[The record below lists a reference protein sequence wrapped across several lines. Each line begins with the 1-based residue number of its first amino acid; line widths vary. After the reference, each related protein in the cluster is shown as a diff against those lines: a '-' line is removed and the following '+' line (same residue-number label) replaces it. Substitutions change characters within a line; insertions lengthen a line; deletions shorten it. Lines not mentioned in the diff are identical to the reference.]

1 MKDNNL
7 SLIVM
12 PYHLAVMQADF
23 TKLQLDALII
33 AVLKLQHQITALLN
47 HQQSPD
53 EAISRL
59 VADHGVNPNML
70 RFPLNWKGKG
80 VRGRYIRSLVEDTR
94 VDGLGLRVID
104 ATGDGSDCRLYL
116 SVKMARHLLDMSK
129 GYFYVS
135 PQLCREMRSRYT
147 VRLYWLMQAH
157 CHQKGFTMSVS
168 QLQAILCARTPF
180 RDYASFERTAIVAP
194 LSKLYGHCSAGQIPS
209 YLLFCR
215 LYNRHGKHYWTA
227 AGSPMRGTGR
237 PDALKFTIFSPSNGA
252 PASAAVAA
260 SNRAAES
267 GKGKGAADRKQE
279 AGDSQSSAAC
289 GQGLADKKQ
298 AAAPSNNQ
306 RQSLAGDIVYDLLH
320 DDLQLPEKLAECEAA
335 RVTDS
340 MRQAFINHAIML
352 KEIIDEKR
360 SRKQALKNQVAYVL
374 TCLHHFFEKQ
384 EARGGA
390 AAEGE
395 GKTGGEGGKS
405 AVRVPANAE
414 SAGASGEGRANA
426 GKAGANGEGR
436 ANAGKAG
443 ANGEGRANAGKAGA
457 NGEGG
462 PSAGR
467 AGANGEGG
475 PSAGRAGASAE
486 RADEAQPSLA
496 LKRRG
501 TEQQPTKSEAK
512 REAPSPSPL
521 GRAGEGLPSSSP
533 SGMAGER
540 PSSNAPSPLG
550 RAGEGLLLNRWHL
563 FLASYTGKATAALSR
578 AKLTGQ
584 LRDGFLVSFAT
595 KDDEQAYRSDFDAVQ
610 QAARKA
616 LDISCRFQPGL
627 IVNR

>member
-157 CHQKGFTMSVS
+157 SHQKGFTMSVS

-320 DDLQLPEKLAECEAA
+320 DDLQLPEKLAEREAA

-360 SRKQALKNQVAYVL
+360 SRKQALKNQVAYIL

-384 EARGGA
+384 ENRGGA
-390 AAEGE
+390 AAEDE

-443 ANGEGRANAGKAGA
+443 ANGEG
-457 NGEGG
+457 
-462 PSAGR
+462 
-467 AGANGEGG
+467 G

-486 RADEAQPSLA
+486 RADEVQPSLA

-501 TEQQPTKSEAK
+501 TEQQPTKREAK
-512 REAPSPSPL
+512 REAPSPF
-521 GRAGEGLPSSSP
+521 
-533 SGMAGER
+533 
-540 PSSNAPSPLG
+540 PLG
-550 RAGEGLLLNRWHL
+550 RAGEGLLLLQNRWHL

>member
-157 CHQKGFTMSVS
+157 SHQKGFTMSVS

-360 SRKQALKNQVAYVL
+360 SRKQALKNQVAYIL

-414 SAGASGEGRANA
+414 SAGA
-426 GKAGANGEGR
+426 NGEGR
-436 ANAGKAG
+436 ANAGK
-443 ANGEGRANAGKAGA
+443 
-457 NGEGG
+457 
-462 PSAGR
+462 

-533 SGMAGER
+533 SGRAGEG
-540 PSSNAPSPLG
+540 PSSNASSPSG
-550 RAGEGLLLNRWHL
+550 RAGEGLLLLQNRWHL

-627 IVNR
+627 IVE

>member
-157 CHQKGFTMSVS
+157 SHQKGFTMSVS

-215 LYNRHGKHYWTA
+215 LYNRHGQHYWTA

-360 SRKQALKNQVAYVL
+360 SRKQALKNQVAYIL

-426 GKAGANGEGR
+426 GKAGANGVEFEYPVSWGVDLQSEHERFLVEKHFRKPVILTDYPKDIKAFYMKQNEDGR
-436 ANAGKAG
+436 TVRAMDVLFPKI
-443 ANGEGRANAGKAGA
+443 GEII
-457 NGEGG
+457 GG
-462 PSAGR
+462 S
-467 AGANGEGG
+467 
-475 PSAGRAGASAE
+475 E
-486 RADEAQPSLA
+486 REESLEK
-496 LKRRG
+496 LETRINELGMSRKNLEWYIDTRRFG
-501 TEQQPTKSEAK
+501 SCPHSGFG
-512 REAPSPSPL
+512 L
-521 GRAGEGLPSSSP
+521 GF
-533 SGMAGER
+533 ER
-540 PSSNAPSPLG
+540 
-550 RAGEGLLLNRWHL
+550 LLL
-563 FLASYTGKATAALSR
+563 FVTGMSNI
-578 AKLTGQ
+578 
-584 LRDGFLVSFAT
+584 RDVIPFPRTPKNA
-595 KDDEQAYRSDFDAVQ
+595 EY
-610 QAARKA
+610 
-616 LDISCRFQPGL
+616 
-627 IVNR
+627 

>member
-1 MKDNNL
+1 MA
-7 SLIVM
+7 SI
-12 PYHLAVMQADF
+12 
-23 TKLQLDALII
+23 
-33 AVLKLQHQITALLN
+33 
-47 HQQSPD
+47 
-53 EAISRL
+53 
-59 VADHGVNPNML
+59 NPNML
-70 RFPLNWKGKG
+70 RFPLNWKDKG

-116 SVKMARHLLDMSK
+116 SVKMARYLLDMSK

-157 CHQKGFTMSVS
+157 SHQKGFTMSVS

-215 LYNRHGKHYWTA
+215 LYNRHGKHYLTA

-237 PDALKFTIFSPSNGA
+237 PDALKFTIFSPSNSA

-260 SNRAAES
+260 SNRSAES
-267 GKGKGAADRKQE
+267 GDGQSAADRKQVE
-279 AGDSQSSAAC
+279 AGNRKSTAAC
-289 GQGLADKKQ
+289 GQGLADRKQ
-298 AAAPSNNQ
+298 APVPSNNQ
-306 RQSLAGDIVYDLLH
+306 RRTLAGDIVYDLLH
-320 DDLQLPEKLAECEAA
+320 DDLQLPEKLAEREAA

-384 EARGGA
+384 KARGGA

-395 GKTGGEGGKS
+395 GKTSGEGGTNEE
-405 AVRVPANAE
+405 RVPANAE
-414 SAGASGEGRANA
+414 SAGASGEGRT
-426 GKAGANGEGR
+426 
-436 ANAGKAG
+436 
-443 ANGEGRANAGKAGA
+443 
-457 NGEGG
+457 
-462 PSAGR
+462 
-467 AGANGEGG
+467 
-475 PSAGRAGASAE
+475 SAE

-521 GRAGEGLPSSSP
+521 GRAGE
-533 SGMAGER
+533 R
-540 PSSNAPSPLG
+540 PSSNAPSPLGRAGEGLPSPSPLG

-610 QAARKA
+610 QAARKV

-627 IVNR
+627 IVE

>member
-47 HQQSPD
+47 HQQSSD

-116 SVKMARHLLDMSK
+116 SVKMARYLLDMSK

-157 CHQKGFTMSVS
+157 SHQKGFTMSVS

-215 LYNRHGKHYWTA
+215 LYNRHGKHYLTA

-237 PDALKFTIFSPSNGA
+237 PDALKFTIFSPSNSA

-267 GKGKGAADRKQE
+267 GKGQSAADRKQVEAGDRQSTAACGQGAADRKQA
-279 AGDSQSSAAC
+279 AGDRQEAA
-289 GQGLADKKQ
+289 DRKQ
-298 AAAPSNNQ
+298 APVPSNNQ
-306 RQSLAGDIVYDLLH
+306 RRTLAGDIVYDLLH
-320 DDLQLPEKLAECEAA
+320 DDLQLPEKLAEREAA

-384 EARGGA
+384 ENRGGA
-390 AAEGE
+390 AKESE
-395 GKTGGEGGKS
+395 GKTSGEGGTNEE
-405 AVRVPANAE
+405 RVPANAE
-414 SAGASGEGRANA
+414 SAGASGEGRTNA

-436 ANAGKAG
+436 ASAGK
-443 ANGEGRANAGKAGA
+443 
-457 NGEGG
+457 
-462 PSAGR
+462 

-521 GRAGEGLPSSSP
+521 GRAGEGLPS
-533 SGMAGER
+533 
-540 PSSNAPSPLG
+540 PSPLG
-550 RAGEGLLLNRWHL
+550 RAGEGLLNRWHL

-595 KDDEQAYRSDFDAVQ
+595 KDDEQAFRSDFDAVQ
-610 QAARKA
+610 QAARKV

>member
-157 CHQKGFTMSVS
+157 SHQKGFTMSVS

-215 LYNRHGKHYWTA
+215 LYNRHGQHYWTA

-360 SRKQALKNQVAYVL
+360 SRKQALKNQVAYIL

-443 ANGEGRANAGKAGA
+443 ANGEG
-457 NGEGG
+457 
-462 PSAGR
+462 
-467 AGANGEGG
+467 G

-486 RADEAQPSLA
+486 RADEVQPSLA

-501 TEQQPTKSEAK
+501 TEQQPTKREAK
-512 REAPSPSPL
+512 REALSSSPSGKAGEGPSSIAPSPS
-521 GRAGEGLPSSSP
+521 GRAGEGLPSPSP
-533 SGMAGER
+533 S
-540 PSSNAPSPLG
+540 G
-550 RAGEGLLLNRWHL
+550 RAGEGRLLNRWHL

-627 IVNR
+627 IVE

>member
-157 CHQKGFTMSVS
+157 SHQKGFTMSVS

-360 SRKQALKNQVAYVL
+360 SRKQALKNQVAYIL

-443 ANGEGRANAGKAGA
+443 ANGEG
-457 NGEGG
+457 
-462 PSAGR
+462 
-467 AGANGEGG
+467 G

-501 TEQQPTKSEAK
+501 TEQQPTKREAK
-512 REAPSPSPL
+512 REALSSSPSGKAGEGPSSNASSPS
-521 GRAGEGLPSSSP
+521 GRAGEG
-533 SGMAGER
+533 
-540 PSSNAPSPLG
+540 PSSNAPSPSG
-550 RAGEGLLLNRWHL
+550 RAGEGLLLLQNRWHL

-627 IVNR
+627 IVE

>member
-47 HQQSPD
+47 HQQSSD

-157 CHQKGFTMSVS
+157 SHQKGFTMSVS

-215 LYNRHGKHYWTA
+215 LYNRHGQHYWTA

-360 SRKQALKNQVAYVL
+360 SRKQALKNQVAYIL

-384 EARGGA
+384 ENRGGA
-390 AAEGE
+390 AAEDE

-443 ANGEGRANAGKAGA
+443 ANGEG
-457 NGEGG
+457 
-462 PSAGR
+462 
-467 AGANGEGG
+467 G

-486 RADEAQPSLA
+486 RADEVQPSLA

-501 TEQQPTKSEAK
+501 TEQQPTKREAK
-512 REAPSPSPL
+512 REALSSSPSGKAGEGPSSNASSPS
-521 GRAGEGLPSSSP
+521 GRAGEG
-533 SGMAGER
+533 
-540 PSSNAPSPLG
+540 PSSNASSPSG
-550 RAGEGLLLNRWHL
+550 RAGEGLLLLQNRWHL

-627 IVNR
+627 IVE

>member
-1 MKDNNL
+1 M
-7 SLIVM
+7 
-12 PYHLAVMQADF
+12 
-23 TKLQLDALII
+23 
-33 AVLKLQHQITALLN
+33 
-47 HQQSPD
+47 
-53 EAISRL
+53 
-59 VADHGVNPNML
+59 
-70 RFPLNWKGKG
+70 
-80 VRGRYIRSLVEDTR
+80 
-94 VDGLGLRVID
+94 
-104 ATGDGSDCRLYL
+104 
-116 SVKMARHLLDMSK
+116 
-129 GYFYVS
+129 
-135 PQLCREMRSRYT
+135 
-147 VRLYWLMQAH
+147 RLYWLMQAH
-157 CHQKGFTMSVS
+157 SHQKGFTMSVS

-215 LYNRHGKHYWTA
+215 LYNRHGKHYLTA

-237 PDALKFTIFSPSNGA
+237 PDALKFTICSPSNSA

-260 SNRAAES
+260 SNRSAES
-267 GKGKGAADRKQE
+267 GDGQSTADRKQVEAGDRQEAADRKHA
-279 AGDSQSSAAC
+279 AGESQSSTAC
-289 GQGLADKKQ
+289 GQGLADRKQ

-306 RQSLAGDIVYDLLH
+306 RRTLAGDIVYDLLH

-390 AAEGE
+390 AKESE
-395 GKTGGEGGKS
+395 GKTSGEGGTNEE
-405 AVRVPANAE
+405 RVPANAE
-414 SAGASGEGRANA
+414 SAGASGEDRT
-426 GKAGANGEGR
+426 
-436 ANAGKAG
+436 
-443 ANGEGRANAGKAGA
+443 NAGKAGA

-462 PSAGR
+462 TSAGR
-467 AGANGEGG
+467 AGT
-475 PSAGRAGASAE
+475 SAE

-512 REAPSPSPL
+512 REAPS
-521 GRAGEGLPSSSP
+521 
-533 SGMAGER
+533 
-540 PSSNAPSPLG
+540 PSPLG

-610 QAARKA
+610 QAARKV

>member
-157 CHQKGFTMSVS
+157 SHQKGFTMSVS

-360 SRKQALKNQVAYVL
+360 SRKQALKNQVAYIL

-426 GKAGANGEGR
+426 GK
-436 ANAGKAG
+436 
-443 ANGEGRANAGKAGA
+443 
-457 NGEGG
+457 
-462 PSAGR
+462 

-533 SGMAGER
+533 SGRAGEG
-540 PSSNAPSPLG
+540 PSSNASSPSG
-550 RAGEGLLLNRWHL
+550 RAGEGLLLLQNRWHL

-627 IVNR
+627 IVE

>member
-1 MKDNNL
+1 MAGLSVQNGRTVNATPTLTFKTNNTMKDNNL

-157 CHQKGFTMSVS
+157 SHQKGFTMSVS

-320 DDLQLPEKLAECEAA
+320 DDLQLPEKLAEREAA

-443 ANGEGRANAGKAGA
+443 ANGEG
-457 NGEGG
+457 
-462 PSAGR
+462 
-467 AGANGEGG
+467 G

-486 RADEAQPSLA
+486 RADEVQPSLA

-501 TEQQPTKSEAK
+501 TEQQPTKREAK
-512 REAPSPSPL
+512 REAL
-521 GRAGEGLPSSSP
+521 SSSP
-533 SGMAGER
+533 SGK
-540 PSSNAPSPLG
+540 
-550 RAGEGLLLNRWHL
+550 AGEGLLLLQNRWHL

-627 IVNR
+627 IVE

>member
-47 HQQSPD
+47 HQQSSD

-116 SVKMARHLLDMSK
+116 SVKMARYLLDMSK

-157 CHQKGFTMSVS
+157 SHQKGFTMSVS

-215 LYNRHGKHYWTA
+215 LYNRHGKHYLTA

-237 PDALKFTIFSPSNGA
+237 PDALKFTICSPSNSA

-260 SNRAAES
+260 SNRSAES
-267 GKGKGAADRKQE
+267 GDGQSAADRKQVE
-279 AGDSQSSAAC
+279 AGDRQSTADRKQVEAGDRQSASAC
-289 GQGLADKKQ
+289 GQGLANKKQ

-320 DDLQLPEKLAECEAA
+320 DDLQLPEKLAEREAA

-384 EARGGA
+384 ENRGGA
-390 AAEGE
+390 AKESE
-395 GKTGGEGGKS
+395 GKT
-405 AVRVPANAE
+405 
-414 SAGASGEGRANA
+414 SGEGRT
-426 GKAGANGEGR
+426 
-436 ANAGKAG
+436 
-443 ANGEGRANAGKAGA
+443 
-457 NGEGG
+457 
-462 PSAGR
+462 
-467 AGANGEGG
+467 
-475 PSAGRAGASAE
+475 SAE

-521 GRAGEGLPSSSP
+521 GRAGEGLPS
-533 SGMAGER
+533 
-540 PSSNAPSPLG
+540 PSPLG
-550 RAGEGLLLNRWHL
+550 RAGEGLLSPSPLGRAGEGLLNRWHL

-595 KDDEQAYRSDFDAVQ
+595 KDDEQVYRSDFDAVQ
-610 QAARKA
+610 QAARKV

>member
-47 HQQSPD
+47 HQQSSD

-116 SVKMARHLLDMSK
+116 SVKMARYLLDMSK

-157 CHQKGFTMSVS
+157 SHQKGFTMSVS

-215 LYNRHGKHYWTA
+215 LYNRHGKHYLTA

-237 PDALKFTIFSPSNGA
+237 PDALKFTICSPSNSA

-260 SNRAAES
+260 SNRSAES
-267 GKGKGAADRKQE
+267 GDGQSAADRKQVE
-279 AGDSQSSAAC
+279 AGDRQSASAC
-289 GQGLADKKQ
+289 GQGLANKKQ

-320 DDLQLPEKLAECEAA
+320 DDLQLPEKLAEREAA

-384 EARGGA
+384 EARGEA
-390 AAEGE
+390 AKESE
-395 GKTGGEGGKS
+395 GKT
-405 AVRVPANAE
+405 
-414 SAGASGEGRANA
+414 SGEGRT
-426 GKAGANGEGR
+426 
-436 ANAGKAG
+436 
-443 ANGEGRANAGKAGA
+443 
-457 NGEGG
+457 
-462 PSAGR
+462 
-467 AGANGEGG
+467 
-475 PSAGRAGASAE
+475 SAE

-501 TEQQPTKSEAK
+501 TEQQPTKREAK

-521 GRAGEGLPSSSP
+521 GRAGEGLPS
-533 SGMAGER
+533 
-540 PSSNAPSPLG
+540 PSPLG
-550 RAGEGLLLNRWHL
+550 RAGEGLLSPSPLGRAGEGLLNRWHL

-595 KDDEQAYRSDFDAVQ
+595 KDDEQVYRSDFDAVQ
-610 QAARKA
+610 QAARKV

>member
-157 CHQKGFTMSVS
+157 SHQKGFTMSVS

-237 PDALKFTIFSPSNGA
+237 PDALKFTIFSPSNSA

-260 SNRAAES
+260 SNRSAES
-267 GKGKGAADRKQE
+267 GDGQSAADRKQVE
-279 AGDSQSSAAC
+279 AGDRQSTAAC

-360 SRKQALKNQVAYVL
+360 SRKQALKNQVAYIL

-443 ANGEGRANAGKAGA
+443 ANGEG
-457 NGEGG
+457 
-462 PSAGR
+462 
-467 AGANGEGG
+467 G

-486 RADEAQPSLA
+486 RADEVQPSLA

-501 TEQQPTKSEAK
+501 TEQQPTKREAK
-512 REAPSPSPL
+512 REAL
-521 GRAGEGLPSSSP
+521 SSSP
-533 SGMAGER
+533 SGK
-540 PSSNAPSPLG
+540 
-550 RAGEGLLLNRWHL
+550 AGEGLLLQNRWHL

-627 IVNR
+627 IVE

>member
-12 PYHLAVMQADF
+12 PYHLALMQADF

-47 HQQSPD
+47 HQQSSD

-70 RFPLNWKGKG
+70 RFPLNWKGKD

-116 SVKMARHLLDMSK
+116 SVKMARYLLDMSK

-157 CHQKGFTMSVS
+157 SHQKGFTMSVS

-215 LYNRHGKHYWTA
+215 LYNRHGKHYLTA

-237 PDALKFTIFSPSNGA
+237 PDALKFTICSPSNSA

-260 SNRAAES
+260 SNRSAES
-267 GKGKGAADRKQE
+267 GDGQSTADRKQVEAGDRQEAADRKHA
-279 AGDSQSSAAC
+279 AGESQSSTAC
-289 GQGLADKKQ
+289 GQGLADRKQ

-306 RQSLAGDIVYDLLH
+306 RRTLAGDIVYDLLH

-390 AAEGE
+390 AKESE
-395 GKTGGEGGKS
+395 GKTSGEGGKS

-414 SAGASGEGRANA
+414 SAGASGEGRT
-426 GKAGANGEGR
+426 
-436 ANAGKAG
+436 
-443 ANGEGRANAGKAGA
+443 NAGKAGA

-467 AGANGEGG
+467 AGT
-475 PSAGRAGASAE
+475 SAE

-521 GRAGEGLPSSSP
+521 GRAGEGLPS
-533 SGMAGER
+533 
-540 PSSNAPSPLG
+540 PSPLG

-610 QAARKA
+610 QAARKV

>member
-157 CHQKGFTMSVS
+157 SHQKGFTMSVS

-237 PDALKFTIFSPSNGA
+237 PDALKFTIFSPSNSA

-260 SNRAAES
+260 SNRSAES
-267 GKGKGAADRKQE
+267 GDGQSAADRKQVE
-279 AGDSQSSAAC
+279 AGDRQSTAAC

-360 SRKQALKNQVAYVL
+360 SRKQALKNQVAYIL

-390 AAEGE
+390 EAEGE

-436 ANAGKAG
+436 ANAGK
-443 ANGEGRANAGKAGA
+443 
-457 NGEGG
+457 
-462 PSAGR
+462 

-533 SGMAGER
+533 SGRAGEG
-540 PSSNAPSPLG
+540 PSSNASSPSG
-550 RAGEGLLLNRWHL
+550 RAGEGLLLLQNRWHL

-627 IVNR
+627 IVE

>member
-157 CHQKGFTMSVS
+157 SHQKGFTMSVS

-360 SRKQALKNQVAYVL
+360 SRKQALKNQVAYIL

-443 ANGEGRANAGKAGA
+443 ANGEG
-457 NGEGG
+457 
-462 PSAGR
+462 
-467 AGANGEGG
+467 G

-533 SGMAGER
+533 SG
-540 PSSNAPSPLG
+540 
-550 RAGEGLLLNRWHL
+550 RAGEGLLLLQNRWHL

-627 IVNR
+627 IVE

>member
-47 HQQSPD
+47 HQQSSD

-157 CHQKGFTMSVS
+157 SHQKGFTMSVS

-360 SRKQALKNQVAYVL
+360 SRKQALKNQVAYIL

-443 ANGEGRANAGKAGA
+443 ANGEG
-457 NGEGG
+457 
-462 PSAGR
+462 
-467 AGANGEGG
+467 G

-486 RADEAQPSLA
+486 RADEVQPSVA

-501 TEQQPTKSEAK
+501 TEQQPTKREAK
-512 REAPSPSPL
+512 REAL
-521 GRAGEGLPSSSP
+521 SSSP
-533 SGMAGER
+533 SGKAGEG
-540 PSSNAPSPLG
+540 PSSNASSPSGKAGEGPSSNASSPSG
-550 RAGEGLLLNRWHL
+550 RAGEGLLLLQNRWHL

-627 IVNR
+627 IVE

>member
-47 HQQSPD
+47 HQQSSD

-116 SVKMARHLLDMSK
+116 SVKMARYLLDMSK

-157 CHQKGFTMSVS
+157 SHQKGFTMSVS

-215 LYNRHGKHYWTA
+215 LYNRHGKHYLTA

-237 PDALKFTIFSPSNGA
+237 PDALKFTIFSPSNSA

-260 SNRAAES
+260 SNRSAES
-267 GKGKGAADRKQE
+267 GDGQSAADRKQVE
-279 AGDSQSSAAC
+279 AGDRQSTADRKQVEAGDRQSASAC
-289 GQGLADKKQ
+289 GQGLANKKQ

-320 DDLQLPEKLAECEAA
+320 DDLQLPEKLAEREAA

-384 EARGGA
+384 EARGEA
-390 AAEGE
+390 AKESE
-395 GKTGGEGGKS
+395 GKT
-405 AVRVPANAE
+405 
-414 SAGASGEGRANA
+414 SGEGRT
-426 GKAGANGEGR
+426 
-436 ANAGKAG
+436 
-443 ANGEGRANAGKAGA
+443 
-457 NGEGG
+457 
-462 PSAGR
+462 
-467 AGANGEGG
+467 
-475 PSAGRAGASAE
+475 SAE

-521 GRAGEGLPSSSP
+521 GRAGEGLPS
-533 SGMAGER
+533 
-540 PSSNAPSPLG
+540 PSPLG
-550 RAGEGLLLNRWHL
+550 RAGEGLLSPSPLGRAGEGLLNRWHL

-595 KDDEQAYRSDFDAVQ
+595 KDDEQVYRSDFDAVQ
-610 QAARKA
+610 QAARKV